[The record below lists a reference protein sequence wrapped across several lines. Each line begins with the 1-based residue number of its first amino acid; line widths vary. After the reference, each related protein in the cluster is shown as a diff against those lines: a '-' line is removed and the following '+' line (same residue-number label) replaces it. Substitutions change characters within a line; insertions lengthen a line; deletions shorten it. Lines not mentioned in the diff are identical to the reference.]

1 MPGFLFYD
9 ASTTE
14 ASTAAAFATPVGDR
28 TKFDSL
34 GWHTKLR
41 DIDCE
46 NFRLAD
52 QSLII
57 NVTLEDAL
65 SQCSGMPSYEQSS
78 LVEFRYT
85 EETPESYLQR
95 LAGLPG
101 VNSSK
106 RRHFYTNLMYVV
118 MSVLLYVLTG

>member
-1 MPGFLFYD
+1 MPGILFYG
-9 ASTTE
+9 ASTAE
-14 ASTAAAFATPVGDR
+14 ASTAAAFTTAIGDR

-34 GWHTKLR
+34 GRQTKLR
-41 DIDCE
+41 DINCE

-52 QSLII
+52 QSLIN
-57 NVTLEDAL
+57 NVTIEDAL
-65 SQCSGMPSYEQSS
+65 SQCSGMPSYEKSS

-85 EETPESYLQR
+85 EETPKSYLQR

-106 RRHFYTNLMYVV
+106 RRHFYTNFMYVV
-118 MSVLLYVLTG
+118 MSVLLYVITG